1 MITIKILNASIIPQI
16 YVLFKSFFFYWKL
29 VASSEH
35 YQNLSQKAVSY
46 FVAHILGS
54 QILKCL
60 VCPIFPSYFKKDALD
75 HSEFHDCSILIMLIL
90 ETIMFNG

>member
-35 YQNLSQKAVSY
+35 YPTVSGTGA
-46 FVAHILGS
+46 FLPMI
-54 QILKCL
+54 
-60 VCPIFPSYFKKDALD
+60 
-75 HSEFHDCSILIMLIL
+75 
-90 ETIMFNG
+90 